1 MKKNVNLAL
10 ESAAAV
16 LEDAMKA
23 VLKKDE
29 TKIRE
34 LVWKA
39 SSELEYALFVLSL
52 MIGEDEKLTKIRMK
66 LDVNPNYKNDLGAV
80 LVSAQDLTVEA
91 QKLLDKKHFE
101 EAYRRVKA
109 ARNYLLRLHEAFEK
123 QRKAKRSKS

>member
-1 MKKNVNLAL
+1 MKKNVNSAL
-10 ESAAAV
+10 KSAAAL

-52 MIGEDEKLTKIRMK
+52 MINEDEKLTKTKMK
-66 LDVNPNYKNDLGAV
+66 LDVDPNYKNDLGAV

>member
-1 MKKNVNLAL
+1 MKKNVNSAL
-10 ESAAAV
+10 ESAAV
-16 LEDAMKA
+16 FLEDAMKA

-29 TKIRE
+29 TKVKE

-52 MIGEDEKLTKIRMK
+52 MINEDEKLTKTRMK

-101 EAYRRVKA
+101 EAYGRAKA

>member
-1 MKKNVNLAL
+1 MKKNVNSAL
-10 ESAAAV
+10 ESAAV
-16 LEDAMKA
+16 FLEDAMKA

-29 TKIRE
+29 TKVKE

-52 MIGEDEKLTKIRMK
+52 MINEDEKLTKTRMK

-101 EAYRRVKA
+101 EAYGRVKA

>member
-1 MKKNVNLAL
+1 MKKNVNSAL
-10 ESAAAV
+10 KSAAAL

-52 MIGEDEKLTKIRMK
+52 MINEDEKLTKTKMK
-66 LDVNPNYKNDLGAV
+66 WNVNPNYRNDLGAV

-91 QKLLDKKHFE
+91 QKLLDKKHFK

>member
-1 MKKNVNLAL
+1 MKKNVNSAL
-10 ESAAAV
+10 ESAAAL

-52 MIGEDEKLTKIRMK
+52 MINEDEKLTKIRMK
-66 LDVNPNYKNDLGAV
+66 LDVDPNYKNDLGAV

-91 QKLLDKKHFE
+91 QKLLDKKRFE

>member
-1 MKKNVNLAL
+1 MKKNVNSAL
-10 ESAAAV
+10 ESAAAF

-52 MIGEDEKLTKIRMK
+52 MINEDEKLTKIRMK
-66 LDVNPNYKNDLGAV
+66 LDVDPNYKNDLGAV

-101 EAYRRVKA
+101 EPIGG
-109 ARNYLLRLHEAFEK
+109 LRLQGIIF
-123 QRKAKRSKS
+123 

>member
-1 MKKNVNLAL
+1 MKKNVNSAL
-10 ESAAAV
+10 KSAAAL

-52 MIGEDEKLTKIRMK
+52 MINEDEKLTKIRMK
-66 LDVNPNYKNDLGAV
+66 LDVDPNYKNDLGAV

-91 QKLLDKKHFE
+91 QKFLDKKRFE

-123 QRKAKRSKS
+123 KRKAKRSKS

>member
-1 MKKNVNLAL
+1 MKKNVNSAL
-10 ESAAAV
+10 ESAAV
-16 LEDAMKA
+16 FLEDAMKA

-52 MIGEDEKLTKIRMK
+52 MINEDEKLTKTRMK

-80 LVSAQDLTVEA
+80 LVSVQDLTVEA

-101 EAYRRVKA
+101 EAYGRVKA